1 VIALGSQR
9 ALFDVPDDV
18 VYMNTANMAPP
29 LRAVRAAG
37 EEALARRATP
47 WRITSD
53 DWFTGVERL
62 RDGFARVL
70 GADCD
75 GVALIPATSYGL
87 AIAARNLDAQ
97 PGDQVVV
104 LEDDYPS
111 NRYTWVR
118 FCERTGASLVV
129 VEPGA
134 LVEHIGD
141 RTRVV
146 AVPNVHWTNGSLVD
160 LVAAADAARRAG
172 AALVVDASQSL
183 GAMPLDLDA
192 IRPDFLVAVGYKW
205 MLGTLGLGCLYV
217 AKQHRGGEPI
227 EENWINRAGSEDFS
241 ALVDYTDAYRPGA
254 RRFDVGQHSNF
265 GLVPMAVAATEQILE
280 WTVAGIAESLAE
292 VTEEIATRAGALGL
306 AVPARDRRGP
316 HMLGIEVPRDAA
328 HVIARRLGEDGVV
341 ASVRGNSVR
350 IAPHLHTT
358 CTDVDRL
365 IESLERGADAG

>member
-1 VIALGSQR
+1 MIAIGSQR
-9 ALFDVPDDV
+9 GIFDVPEDV
-18 VYMNTANMAPP
+18 VYMNTANMAPL

-47 WRITSD
+47 WRITPD
-53 DWFTGVERL
+53 DWFTDVERL

-70 GADCD
+70 GADSD

-87 AIAARNLDAQ
+87 AVAARNLDAK
-97 PGDQVVV
+97 PGEQVVV
-104 LEDDYPS
+104 LEDEYPS
-111 NRYTWVR
+111 NHYTWMR

-134 LVEHIGD
+134 IVEHIGD

-160 LVAAADAARRAG
+160 LVAVADAARKAG
-172 AALVVDASQSL
+172 AALVLDLSQSL

-217 AKQHRGGEPI
+217 AEQHRDGEPI

-241 ALVDYTDAYRPGA
+241 ALVDYADAYRPGA

-265 GLVPMAVAATEQILE
+265 GLVRMAVAATEQIAD
-280 WTVAGIAESLAE
+280 WTVPGIAESLAD
-292 VTEEIATRAGALGL
+292 VTEEIATRARALGL
-306 AVPARDRRGP
+306 TVSAREQRGP
-316 HMLGIEVPRDAA
+316 HMLGIEVPRETA

-358 CTDVDRL
+358 RNDVDRL
-365 IESLERGADAG
+365 IESLSRTADGG

>member
-1 VIALGSQR
+1 MIELGSQR
-9 ALFDVPDDV
+9 GLFDVPDDV

-53 DWFTGVERL
+53 DWFADVERL
-62 RDGFARVL
+62 RDGFAGVL
-70 GADCD
+70 GADND
-75 GVALIPATSYGL
+75 AVALIPATSYGL

-118 FCERTGASLVV
+118 FCQRTGASLVV

-134 LVEHIGD
+134 VVEHIGD

-160 LVAAADAARRAG
+160 LVAVADAARRAG

-217 AKQHRGGEPI
+217 AEQHRDGEPI

-265 GLVPMAVAATEQILE
+265 GLVPIALAATEQILE
-280 WTVAGIAESLAE
+280 WTVAGIAESLAD
-292 VTEEIATRAGALGL
+292 VTEEVATRAGALGL
-306 AVPARDRRGP
+306 AVPARDRHGP
-316 HMLGIEVPRDAA
+316 HMIGIEVPRDAA

-358 CTDVDRL
+358 RTDVDRL
-365 IESLERGADAG
+365 IESLSRT